1 MKFFRWSF
9 GNVIPSVYSYDC
21 TDQDSVDGRTPA
33 PVEVGSLSHYLQ
45 GFLYIQTVVGLG
57 ISEPWSLSSRRNAH
71 HQGQGRMLQTSCYL
85 ETFRSSNHRIRYRY
99 KSMFRPFIRVFHIT
113 FFRDLKWWVLW
124 CLRGGH
130 LSQTLNEWCT
140 WCTEGKLSRCESS
153 SETRWRVTFYKSW
166 HGNLYQVTYFQR
178 LEIQSIRL
186 QSCCSTIPRTVR
198 IMAFSPPRDD

>member
-1 MKFFRWSF
+1 MKAFRWSF
-9 GNVIPSVYSYDC
+9 GNAIPSVYSYDC

-33 PVEVGSLSHYLQ
+33 PVEGK
-45 GFLYIQTVVGLG
+45 VVYPIIYKVFIHLRWLGMGLL
-57 ISEPWSLSSRRNAH
+57 PWSLSSRRNTN

-99 KSMFRPFIRVFHIT
+99 MSMFGPFIRVCHIT

-140 WCTEGKLSRCESS
+140 WCTKR
-153 SETRWRVTFYKSW
+153 
-166 HGNLYQVTYFQR
+166 
-178 LEIQSIRL
+178 
-186 QSCCSTIPRTVR
+186 
-198 IMAFSPPRDD
+198 SPP